1 MINKIIAVV
10 TALIIALSACCVRVD
25 AFEFDGSDRT
35 KQEALS
41 DWFEALQEFANDP
54 VNKADDMV
62 KANHRLNVDMVA
74 LGYEDYY
81 DYLQGFTG
89 GLLNDG
95 GMIEKIND
103 ANVNKLT
110 DILNNYGI
118 NTPKQQFEDWYQNKY
133 GKDYYKH
140 NLTPYPTSSQYYLFF
155 ERYEGEE
162 KLRVFIESYD
172 GTPLTVKEDENGK
185 YFEGKEL
192 GKVVYKMYK
201 KSIKNKETGEW
212 SEWFAINDDWSTGYV
227 SQSKCYLDEI
237 FVRNGCP
244 MNIRTNLPLNYW
256 GDIIGGDPVTDWSE
270 LGDDFVSEDIPEGLT
285 PDEFNDFLSDLLN
298 DLKDSMPDLT
308 TVEGILQAIYRKCC
322 SIDGKMG
329 KQDKSNVSS
338 AINQAV
344 LALVASNNENANK
357 IIAALGD
364 LKGDLNA
371 DTDEIAGKLDKIHA
385 TLIAWGIADT
395 VTDLVDLDSL
405 TDGEL
410 SKINALADIAIML
423 SNLLPIAVVNT
434 QITTLQ
440 AIVFQQ
446 APPTD
451 LTFTV
456 LNSKCVMLSSDFFQ
470 QSDVIHAVSIARTLV
485 SIILMMMWLL
495 GMRRK
500 LSSVG

>member
-1 MINKIIAVV
+1 MKKIISLIIAV
-10 TALIIALSACCVRVD
+10 ALAVSCLSVNVM

-41 DWFEALQEFANDP
+41 DWFEALQEFAKDP

-62 KANHRLNVDMVA
+62 NANHRLNVDMVA

-95 GMIEKIND
+95 GMIDKLND
-103 ANVNKLT
+103 ATVNKLT

-140 NLTPYPTSSQYYLFF
+140 NLTPYPTSSQYYLFY

-192 GKVVYKMYK
+192 GTVVYKVYK
-201 KSIKNKETGEW
+201 KNIKNKETGEW

-256 GDIIGGDPVTDWSE
+256 GDIIGGDPVTDWSV

-298 DLKDSMPDLT
+298 DLKNSMPDLT

-322 SIDGKMG
+322 EISSKIGKQATNVYKQTLQGIQTSLDKVNVFCSEFWGKFTDTMQSLFVPADNFIPDQIQDIQDEFDLKFAFKDSLHDICSLSIDAYKGAKTTAPVI
-329 KQDKSNVSS
+329 D
-338 AINQAV
+338 INLDSYGIQ
-344 LALVASNNENANK
+344 K
-357 IIAALGD
+357 ID
-364 LKGDLNA
+364 MSY
-371 DTDEIAGKLDKIHA
+371 LDKHID
-385 TLIAWGIADT
+385 LIRAVICAFVYASYAF
-395 VTDLVDLDSL
+395 VTY
-405 TDGEL
+405 
-410 SKINALADIAIML
+410 
-423 SNLLPIAVVNT
+423 
-434 QITTLQ
+434 
-440 AIVFQQ
+440 
-446 APPTD
+446 
-451 LTFTV
+451 
-456 LNSKCVMLSSDFFQ
+456 
-470 QSDVIHAVSIARTLV
+470 
-485 SIILMMMWLL
+485 
-495 GMRRK
+495 RK
-500 LSSVG
+500 LPVYIKGGGEQ